1 MGAIISLR
9 RRMHAHSRIAT
20 VLSQLDP
27 ESAANQR
34 IDAFERNLLRMFAG
48 SQQLY
53 DQLCTDSRTGQLLVS
68 ACEGREEGEP
78 HDRFVNLSR
87 NLQTD
92 SSMGYNNF
100 KQASRS
106 RTEARTRASSIP
118 SRIKAL
124 EEQSPVEKLFD
135 PKVMLGVASTGLALA
150 LLPSSSAVPRSA
162 LSRLWPQLLQ
172 FAIAYLVYVR
182 KNQDRRSGVERPN
195 TVLYVLTAL
204 IQAFTAIRDFQGHS
218 LASLASRT
226 LLGPI
231 DPLFS
236 IMKTVILGLPT
247 FLFKTILLSGISLL
261 GKIAIVT
268 TIAASIVVALGL
280 LIVAAA

>member
-1 MGAIISLR
+1 
-9 RRMHAHSRIAT
+9 MHAHSRMAT
-20 VLSQLDP
+20 VLGQLDP

-34 IDAFERNLLRMFAG
+34 IEAFEHNLLRMFAG

-53 DQLCTDSRTGQLLVS
+53 DQLRADSRAPSRLLVS
-68 ACEGREEGEP
+68 ACEGHEEGEP
-78 HDRFVNLSR
+78 HDRFVTMSR
-87 NLQTD
+87 NLQSD

-100 KQASRS
+100 SQASRS
-106 RTEARTRASSIP
+106 RTEARTRAST
-118 SRIKAL
+118 SRIKAM

-182 KNQDRRSGVERPN
+182 KNQDRQSGVERPN

-236 IMKTVILGLPT
+236 LMKTVILGLPT

-261 GKIAIVT
+261 GKVAIVT

-280 LIVAAA
+280 LIVAAAERL

>member
-1 MGAIISLR
+1 MAVMLG
-9 RRMHAHSRIAT
+9 
-20 VLSQLDP
+20 QLDP
-27 ESAANQR
+27 EAASNQR

-53 DQLCTDSRTGQLLVS
+53 DQLCTDSRTGRLLVS

-182 KNQDRRSGVERPN
+182 KNQDRRSGVE
-195 TVLYVLTAL
+195 
-204 IQAFTAIRDFQGHS
+204 
-218 LASLASRT
+218 
-226 LLGPI
+226 
-231 DPLFS
+231 
-236 IMKTVILGLPT
+236 
-247 FLFKTILLSGISLL
+247 
-261 GKIAIVT
+261 
-268 TIAASIVVALGL
+268 
-280 LIVAAA
+280 